1 MICFF
6 FLFLL
11 NLVLLSFFL
20 LNHMLMKTLIRLA
33 DHIADHIANL
43 QVFRRNNTIW
53 VKDVTVLTYLKL
65 R

>member
-1 MICFF
+1 
-6 FLFLL
+6 
-11 NLVLLSFFL
+11 
-20 LNHMLMKTLIRLA
+20 MKTLIRLA